1 LITSSEEGFPMV
13 VMEAMAMGCIIVAT
27 PVGDIPVHVRP
38 GINGFLF
45 AQVNDEKQIVIEG
58 VEIIGK
64 LLSDPALCAA
74 ISANNIKYASEHFGL
89 AIFEKNYQELFD
101 NYIS

>member
-1 LITSSEEGFPMV
+1 MV
-13 VMEAMAMGCIIVAT
+13 VMEAMARGCIILAT
-27 PVGDIPVHVRP
+27 PVGDIPVHIRP
-38 GINGFLF
+38 GINGLVFT
-45 AQVNDEKQIVIEG
+45 QVNDKKQIINEG
-58 VEIIGK
+58 VKFISK

-74 ISANNIKYASEHFGL
+74 ISANNIKYAREHFGL